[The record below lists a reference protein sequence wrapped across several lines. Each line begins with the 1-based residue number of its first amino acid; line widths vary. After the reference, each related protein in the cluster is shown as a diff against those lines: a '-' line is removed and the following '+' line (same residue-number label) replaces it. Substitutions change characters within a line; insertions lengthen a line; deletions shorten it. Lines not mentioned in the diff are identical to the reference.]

1 MWVNPY
7 QLPCLALEVL
17 PGISLQSCLLELQ
30 PHFYYPQ
37 PEVERPRVLEVSF
50 GQGGWDGA
58 EECLKDPR
66 VGWKKTACRSVSVHS
81 CRPRPG
87 QAGVREVCECVRGGV
102 PGLGVGVC
110 AGRCEHVG
118 AHESVWLG
126 VGSVCVPGLRM
137 CGWVHF

>member
-1 MWVNPY
+1 MLV
-7 QLPCLALEVL
+7 CTAVG
-17 PGISLQSCLLELQ
+17 PGLDRQAYGRC
-30 PHFYYPQ
+30 
-37 PEVERPRVLEVSF
+37 
-50 GQGGWDGA
+50 
-58 EECLKDPR
+58 
-66 VGWKKTACRSVSVHS
+66 VSV
-81 CRPRPG
+81 
-87 QAGVREVCECVRGGV
+87 CVGDV